1 MNFKEVLTEFQN
13 DKTIRDEF
21 VESIEENRQ
30 LRIELIDYF
39 KANQDRDF
47 VIHLLDKMVAFRRQ
61 ENKGMTGDSIM
72 LACYLLG
79 LHKNVEDCLKI
90 WNAKTT
96 DFDTYCYVD
105 IQLVPFA
112 GLDKTIDYLK
122 DSSSKEAE
130 DALKY
135 VLDCKKSGD
144 FDELDS
150 YYTKDSL
157 PWYV

>member
-1 MNFKEVLTEFQN
+1 MNFKDVLTEFQN
-13 DKTIRDEF
+13 DKIIPDAF
-21 VESIEENRQ
+21 VESIEDDRQ

-61 ENKGMTGDSIM
+61 EDKGMSGDSIM

-79 LHKNVEDCLKI
+79 LHKNIEDCLRI
-90 WNAKTT
+90 WNTKNT
-96 DFDTYCYVD
+96 DFDTFCYVD

-112 GLDKTIDYLK
+112 GVDETIDYLK
-122 DSSSKEAE
+122 SLKNKEAKK
-130 DALKY
+130 ALKY
-135 VLDCKKSGD
+135 VLDCKNSGD

-150 YYTKDSL
+150 YYAKDSM

>member
-1 MNFKEVLTEFQN
+1 MNFKDVLTEFQN
-13 DKTIRDEF
+13 DKTIPDEF
-21 VESIEENRQ
+21 VESIEQNRQ
-30 LRIELIDYF
+30 LRIELVEYF

-47 VIHLLDKMVAFRRQ
+47 VIHLLAKMVSFRTQ
-61 ENKGMTGDSIM
+61 EDKGMTGDSIM
-72 LACYLLG
+72 LGCYLLG
-79 LHKNVEDCLKI
+79 LHKNVEDSLKI

-96 DFDTYCYVD
+96 DFDTFCYVD

-112 GLDKTIDYLK
+112 GLDSTIDYLK
-122 DSSSKEAE
+122 SLKSKEAQ

-135 VLDCKKSGD
+135 IMECKESGD

-150 YYTKDSL
+150 YYAKDSL

>member
-1 MNFKEVLTEFQN
+1 MNFSEVLSEFQN

-39 KANQDRDF
+39 QANQDRDF

-61 ENKGMTGDSIM
+61 EGKGMTGDSIM
-72 LACYLLG
+72 LGCYLLG
-79 LHKNVEDCLKI
+79 LHKHIEDSLRI
-90 WNAKTT
+90 WNAKNT
-96 DFDTYCYVD
+96 DFDTFCYVD

-112 GLDKTIDYLK
+112 GLDVTIDYLK
-122 DSSSKEAE
+122 SLKSKE
-130 DALKY
+130 ALKY
-135 VLDCKKSGD
+135 VMKCKESGD
-144 FDELDS
+144 FNDLDS
-150 YYTKDSL
+150 YYAKDSL